1 MTVKIIACEVIRE
14 ELLRIKPKEPFEYE
28 FISMGLHQ
36 HPRKLKG
43 ELQQIIDRSLG
54 YDKIILSFGLCGGAT
69 KDLTAADSLL
79 IIPRVHDCIPTLL
92 GSRERYEQFCR
103 EERGTFYLSC
113 GWMIT
118 EKNILSEHKRVVEKY
133 GEKKALH
140 ILNQMYDSYRR
151 VLFIDTGCQKEES
164 LRKSRQ
170 IAELLALRHETIQ
183 GDSAY
188 LDKLVNG
195 PWSQEEFI
203 HIPPYEK
210 VREEQFGIGVKVN
223 LDNYGRA

>member
-14 ELLRIKPKEPFEYE
+14 ELLRIKPKEPVEYE
-28 FISMGLHQ
+28 FISMGLHLN
-36 HPRKLKG
+36 PKKLKS

-79 IIPRVHDCIPTLL
+79 IIPRVHDCIPMLL
-92 GSRERYEQFCR
+92 GSKERHEQFSR

-118 EKNILSEHKRVVEKY
+118 EKNILSEHKRIVEKY

-140 ILNQMYDSYRR
+140 ILTQMYDSYRR
-151 VLFIDTGCQKEES
+151 VLFIDTGCCQKEDRLRES
-164 LRKSRQ
+164 QQ
-170 IAELLALRHETIQ
+170 IAELLALRHETTQ

-188 LDKLVNG
+188 LYKLVNG
-195 PWSQEEFI
+195 PWNQDEFI
-203 HIPPYEK
+203 QIPPYEK
-210 VREEQFGIGVKVN
+210 VREEQFGIGVK
-223 LDNYGRA
+223 